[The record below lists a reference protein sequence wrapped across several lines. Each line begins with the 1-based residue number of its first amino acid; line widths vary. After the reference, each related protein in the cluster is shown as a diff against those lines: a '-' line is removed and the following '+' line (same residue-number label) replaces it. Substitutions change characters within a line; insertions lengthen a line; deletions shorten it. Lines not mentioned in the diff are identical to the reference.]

1 MFWKDLVLTKFK
13 NGFRILN
20 EKNLDDKFF
29 VIDDV
34 KLNIGDE
41 FRVGPNGYFEHIG
54 NPNKLIE
61 NFSPWLQIFFIIIFI
76 FKILRFSKTKN

>member
-1 MFWKDLVLTKFK
+1 MWKDLVLTKFS

-20 EKNLDDKFF
+20 GKNTEDKFF

-34 KLNIGDE
+34 ELNIGDE

-54 NPNKLIE
+54 NPLQDLINE
-61 NFSPWLQIFFIIIFI
+61 A
-76 FKILRFSKTKN
+76 K

>member
-1 MFWKDLVLTKFK
+1 MFWKDLVLTKFR

-61 NFSPWLQIFFIIIFI
+61 NFVKEEIA
-76 FKILRFSKTKN
+76 

>member
-1 MFWKDLVLTKFK
+1 MFWKGLALTKFK

-34 KLNIGDE
+34 ELNIGDE

-54 NPNKLIE
+54 NPNELIKNFEKLDKAQLE
-61 NFSPWLQIFFIIIFI
+61 EV
-76 FKILRFSKTKN
+76 T

>member
-1 MFWKDLVLTKFK
+1 MWKNLILVKFD

-20 EKNLDDKFF
+20 NTDPEDKFF

-34 KLNIGDE
+34 KLEIGDE

-54 NPNKLIE
+54 NPSKE
-61 NFSPWLQIFFIIIFI
+61 MET
-76 FKILRFSKTKN
+76 KALRELETP

>member
-1 MFWKDLVLTKFK
+1 MIYKELVLSKFD

-34 KLNIGDE
+34 NLEIGDE

-54 NPNKLIE
+54 NQSKLPEAIDDQSYASIIYANKV
-61 NFSPWLQIFFIIIFI
+61 
-76 FKILRFSKTKN
+76 

>member
-1 MFWKDLVLTKFK
+1 MLWKNLLLMKFK

-20 EKNLDDKFF
+20 NKDTEDKFF

-34 KLNIGDE
+34 KIKIGDE

-54 NPNKLIE
+54 NVNDTLLSNEEIDDR
-61 NFSPWLQIFFIIIFI
+61 SDAS
-76 FKILRFSKTKN
+76 ILMCKD

>member
-1 MFWKDLVLTKFK
+1 MWKDLVLNKFS

-20 EKNLDDKFF
+20 GKNTEDKFF

-34 KLNIGDE
+34 ELKIGDE

-54 NPNKLIE
+54 NPLQDLINE
-61 NFSPWLQIFFIIIFI
+61 A
-76 FKILRFSKTKN
+76 K